1 MATRKKSTRKRELIA
16 PRGDKRY
23 VRRTEQGRFDESDDQ
38 GSSLSQDRRKRA
50 KSSAAAGQG
59 DRGDRRSAAA
69 GKKSSRKKSTRKKST
84 RKKSSKKQNRQQRAS
99 KKK

>member
-59 DRGDRRSAAA
+59 DRGDRSSAA
-69 GKKSSRKKSTRKKST
+69 GKKSSRKKSTG
-84 RKKSSKKQNRQQRAS
+84 KKSSRKQARRKRAS

>member
-1 MATRKKSTRKRELIA
+1 MATSKKRSSKKRELIA

-23 VRRTEQGRFDESDDQ
+23 VRRTAKGRFDESDDQ

-69 GKKSSRKKSTRKKST
+69 GKKSSRKKSTRKKS
-84 RKKSSKKQNRQQRAS
+84 S
-99 KKK
+99 KKKTSRKRAGKKK